1 MTLKLNKNDSFPEKL
16 GQVIYV
22 AGAQWG
28 DEGKGKVVDILAQQ
42 YDIIARSAGGA
53 NAGHTIVVKNAE
65 GESKKFVFHLLPSGI
80 LHEGKVSV
88 IGNGTVIHIPT
99 LLEEIQT
106 LKDQGLEVFDK
117 ILLSDRAHLIFDFH
131 KDIDGLQEEQKGD
144 AKVGTTKR
152 GIGPAY
158 TDKIARRGLR
168 LVDLLDWDEFAQK
181 FRANVEFHQKT
192 YDIKVDIEA
201 QLSYYKDAAEHLE
214 PLIINTVHYLDEAYK
229 QGKAILLEGAQ
240 GAHLDVDLGSYP
252 YVTSSN
258 TGSAG
263 GCTGSGMAPNRMES
277 VIGIAK
283 AYTTRVGSGPF
294 PTELANLEGQMMR
307 DQGSEYGATTA
318 RPRRCGWFDVMLIK
332 DAIAFNGITTINLTK
347 LDVLSGFKT
356 IKVGVGYK
364 FEGEVVES
372 IPANLRHFE
381 NVEVEYEEMEGWD
394 EDLGKVEEFENL
406 PAAAQKYVTRLE
418 AMLGVPINFIGVGPH
433 RNDMILR

>member
-1 MTLKLNKNDSFPEKL
+1 MTLKLKENDSFTQKL

-28 DEGKGKVVDILAQQ
+28 DEGKGKVVDILSQQ
-42 YDIIARSAGGA
+42 YDIIVRSAGGA
-53 NAGHTIVVKNAE
+53 NAGHTIVANNE
-65 GESKKFVFHLLPSGI
+65 QGEATKFVFHLLPSGI
-80 LHEGKVSV
+80 LHEGKISV

-106 LKDQGLEVFDK
+106 LKDQGLDVFNK

-131 KDIDGLQEEQKGD
+131 KEIDGLQEEQKGD

-168 LVDLLDWDEFAQK
+168 MVDLLDWEDFAKK
-181 FRANVEFHQKT
+181 FRANVQFHQKT
-192 YDIKVDIEA
+192 YNIDVDVEA

-214 PLIINTVHYLDEAYK
+214 PLIVDTVYYLDQAYK
-229 QGKAILLEGAQ
+229 EGKTILVEGAQ

-283 AYTTRVGSGPF
+283 AYTTRVGAGPF
-294 PTELANLEGQMMR
+294 PTELADAEGKMMR
-307 DQGSEYGATTA
+307 DQGSEYGATTG
-318 RPRRCGWFDVMLIK
+318 RPRRCGWFDAMLVK
-332 DAIAFNGITTINLTK
+332 SAVAFNGITTINLTK

-356 IKVGVGYK
+356 LKIGTGYQLD
-364 FEGEVVES
+364 GEAAES
-372 IPANLRHFE
+372 IPANLKHFAK
-381 NVEVEYEEMEGWD
+381 VKVQYEEMEGWE
-394 EDLGKVEEFENL
+394 EDLSEMSDFNEL
-406 PAAAQKYVTRLE
+406 PAAAQKYVMRLE
-418 AMLGVPINFIGVGPH
+418 ELLGVPVNFIGVGPH